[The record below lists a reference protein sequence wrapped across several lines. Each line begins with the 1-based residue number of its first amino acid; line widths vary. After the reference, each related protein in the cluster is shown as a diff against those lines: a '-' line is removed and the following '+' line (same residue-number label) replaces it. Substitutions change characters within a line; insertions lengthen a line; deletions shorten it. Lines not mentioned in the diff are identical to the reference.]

1 MLVLSRKKGES
12 IIIQDH
18 IEVTVLGVE
27 GDTVRIGISAPKQM
41 DIFRKEIYL
50 SIQESNRESAAYSQ
64 LNLDALRK
72 MINKTTENKKNPKML
87 LKVRRECRY
96 I

>member
-12 IIIQDH
+12 IIIQEH

-50 SIQESNRESAAYSQ
+50 SIQESNRESTAHTQ
-64 LNLDALRK
+64 MNLDALRN
-72 MINKTTENKKNPKML
+72 MINKNNEK
-87 LKVRRECRY
+87 
-96 I
+96 

>member
-50 SIQESNRESAAYSQ
+50 SIQESNRESTAHTQ

-72 MINKTTENKKNPKML
+72 MINKNNEK
-87 LKVRRECRY
+87 
-96 I
+96 